1 MPWGTSL
8 TRSGSLVSNKRR
20 LSESTGHFLLT
31 ILGSRMWELKVMK
44 TRDQRFTDIAPKV
57 YHTICIPSKVCVI
70 HFATRVEI
78 IAGKSWDVG
87 NECSWRRIL
96 QIVRRSDCRFRL
108 FFYRHGLM
116 KVFNCLFSGLLLV
129 CFFNCLFTC
138 FFPHLFRFFYRR
150 FLL

>member
-1 MPWGTSL
+1 M
-8 TRSGSLVSNKRR
+8 R
-20 LSESTGHFLLT
+20 
-31 ILGSRMWELKVMK
+31 ELKVMK

-70 HFATRVEI
+70 HFATRVAI
-78 IAGKSWDVG
+78 VAGKSWDVG

-116 KVFNCLFSGLLLV
+116 KVCNCLFSGLFSAHLFLQLLV
-129 CFFNCLFTC
+129 YLLLSPLISFLSQEVFVIVMEELTGHVTHFNTIDNAPEVWDQDDIKVNL
-138 FFPHLFRFFYRR
+138 
-150 FLL
+150 